1 MSPLKER
8 VRQALHEEV
17 VIVPYDR
24 CWAARYRREA
34 ARLRRMFGSRLIR
47 RIEHFGSTAVPGLAA
62 KPIIDMLVEV
72 PSLRAAKLDV
82 APVLCAAGYEY
93 FWRPTFGDNVPPWYA
108 FFIKRNRKGE
118 RTHHIHMVTCPRVFQ
133 EHWDRLLFRDY
144 LVANPKFSRKYAN
157 LKRRLANEHPKIG

>member
-1 MSPLKER
+1 
-8 VRQALHEEV
+8 
-17 VIVPYDR
+17 
-24 CWAARYRREA
+24 
-34 ARLRRMFGSRLIR
+34 MFGSRLIR

-108 FFIKRNRKGE
+108 FFISATVKVSGPI
-118 RTHHIHMVTCPRVFQ
+118 TFTWSRVP
-133 EHWDRLLFRDY
+133 
-144 LVANPKFSRKYAN
+144 AFSRN
-157 LKRRLANEHPKIG
+157 TGIGSFSGITW